1 MDFEQAVEDWK
12 AHDQWEF
19 ADKQAAWGFFFMAGR
34 ESKQRENEMDPH
46 IDGVVP
52 VQMTDAER
60 GFLNGMLIGNLRRI
74 YAAHDD
80 EGNDLSALPSR
91 AADEI
96 ERLQGLPETIEAMD
110 KAMNDWTD
118 KAARGECGW
127 ICSDCCCSFP
137 EGMPDEC
144 AHGHQKC
151 TDIIQRDKAMA
162 RGEVTPNA
170 LANAPASAGD

>member
-19 ADKQAAWGFFFMAGR
+19 ADKEAAWGFFFMAGR

-96 ERLQGLPETIEAMD
+96 ERLQGHVAGEYEEAMQELD
-110 KAMNDWTD
+110 KYGIPRADGDGPTFTL
-118 KAARGECGW
+118 RGR
-127 ICSDCCCSFP
+127 ILRFLVRMTS
-137 EGMPDEC
+137 
-144 AHGHQKC
+144 
-151 TDIIQRDKAMA
+151 
-162 RGEVTPNA
+162 NA
-170 LANAPASAGD
+170 LAQADAACGVSPGAMG